1 MNHDIVWRDAID
13 LTRLIQARE
22 VSAVE
27 VARAHIAQIERV
39 NPVIN
44 AFVTMTFDAAL
55 SDAADIDARIGR
67 GEQPGS
73 LAGVPVGHK
82 DLTVTKGVRTT
93 FGSPIFHDFV
103 PTMDALIVERLKAA
117 GAVTLGKTNTPEF
130 GAGSQTFNTVF
141 GATRNPWD
149 TMKTPGG
156 SSGGAAAALA
166 TGMFPIADGS
176 DLGGSLRNPAS
187 FCNVVGLRP
196 SPGRVPNWPSPNAW
210 FSLGVVGPMARTVG
224 DVALM
229 LSAIAGPDPRSPV
242 AYDEAGTC
250 FARPLG
256 RDFAGVRVA
265 WTADFGGLPME
276 PEVREVLAA
285 SRATLEAMGCIV
297 EDALPD
303 LAGADEI
310 FQILRAW
317 NFESAHG
324 TLSAKHRG
332 QMKQTVI
339 WNIEEGQRLTGADV
353 GRAECL
359 RTELFHRLRAFFERY
374 DFIAGPV
381 AQVLPFDVS
390 IEYPSAIDGVPMANY
405 IEWMKS
411 CYLVSATGLPALS
424 VPAGFS
430 RAGLP
435 VGLQLIG
442 RHRDDFGLLQLGHAF
457 EQATGGGRR
466 RPPTA

>member
-130 GAGSQTFNTVF
+130 GAGSQTFNPVF

-149 TMKTPGG
+149 TTRTPGG

-166 TGMFPIADGS
+166 SGMIPIADGS

-196 SPGRVPNWPSPNAW
+196 SPGRVPHWPSPNAW

-242 AYDEAGTC
+242 AYDEPGAG

-256 RDFAGVRVA
+256 RDFAGARVA
-265 WTADFGGLPME
+265 WTVDFGGLPME
-276 PEVREVLAA
+276 PEVREVLSA

-310 FQILRAW
+310 FQVLRAW
-317 NFESAHG
+317 SFEATHG
-324 TLSAKHRG
+324 PLLAQHRSR
-332 QMKQTVI
+332 MKQTVI
-339 WNIEEGQRLTGADV
+339 WNIEEGQRLSGADV
-353 GRAECL
+353 GRAERR
-359 RTELFHRLRAFFERY
+359 RTELFHRLRSFFERH

-390 IEYPSAIDGVPMANY
+390 TEYPTSIDGVPMGSY

-411 CYLVSATGLPALS
+411 CYLVSAAGLPALS

-430 RAGLP
+430 RGGLP
-435 VGLQLIG
+435 VGLQLVG

-457 EQATGGGRR
+457 EQATSIGRR
-466 RPPTA
+466 RPQL